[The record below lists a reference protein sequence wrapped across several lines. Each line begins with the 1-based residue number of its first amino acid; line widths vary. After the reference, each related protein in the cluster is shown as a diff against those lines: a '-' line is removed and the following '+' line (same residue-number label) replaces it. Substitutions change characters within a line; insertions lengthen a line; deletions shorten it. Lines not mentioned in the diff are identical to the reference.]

1 MKNKLNEL
9 DVDFI
14 GGQEKMTKEEELLIS
29 EYIKKSKER
38 YLKAQ
43 KRKITKTSKES
54 KI

>member
-1 MKNKLNEL
+1 MKNKLIEL

-29 EYIKKSKER
+29 EYIKKSKEQ
-38 YLKAQ
+38 YLKTQ
-43 KRKITKTSKES
+43 KRKATRISRES